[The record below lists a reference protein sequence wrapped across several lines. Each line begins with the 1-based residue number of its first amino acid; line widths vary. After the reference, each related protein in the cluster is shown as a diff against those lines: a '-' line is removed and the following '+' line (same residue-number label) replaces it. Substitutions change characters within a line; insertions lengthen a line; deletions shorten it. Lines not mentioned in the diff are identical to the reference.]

1 MKNAGRPLLEKM
13 YSVSV
18 IPRTDDGTTI
28 LNIVIMPYEFS
39 IVSAESIFWKRDN
52 LLKEACNV
60 QINWIL

>member
-1 MKNAGRPLLEKM
+1 MLEKM

-18 IPRTDDGTTI
+18 IPRTGDGTTI
-28 LNIVIMPYEFS
+28 LNIVKMLSEFS
-39 IVSAESIFWKRDN
+39 IVNAESVFWKRDN